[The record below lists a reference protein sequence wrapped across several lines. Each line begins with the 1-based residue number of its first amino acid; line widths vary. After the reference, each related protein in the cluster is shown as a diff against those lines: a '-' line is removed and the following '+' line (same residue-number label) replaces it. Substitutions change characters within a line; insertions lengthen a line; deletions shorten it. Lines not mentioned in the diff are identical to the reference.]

1 MRIGTATLA
10 IIVLPICMNSAGE
23 KSSSERVSVNHVP
36 QNTPVTSMISIMV
49 MNVIEFCL
57 TLQSNGCDRHAA
69 SLARPVNKQLPAKM
83 QNLPVNCLYRG
94 INLHPIDY
102 KDPADNGIGVSGN
115 LPGPFPTI
123 LWLRSKGSIFRR
135 MEFVLK

>member
-83 QNLPVNCLYRG
+83 QNLPVNCLYRE
-94 INLHPIDY
+94 
-102 KDPADNGIGVSGN
+102 
-115 LPGPFPTI
+115 
-123 LWLRSKGSIFRR
+123 SICTPSTTKTLLTTASVCLGTCRDRFQLYYGYEVRDR
-135 MEFVLK
+135 FFVAWSLY